1 MIKPSNLEVSS
12 NADSKAQ
19 HLTEEVKK
27 KAISYGFDLVG
38 IVSPADLDA
47 VPSFWIG
54 HRDYRA
60 YTKKTIDYM
69 ADVKSVI
76 ILGARV
82 WDDVFEIMLKVRDHY
97 EYPEEWRGRLYAR
110 RILRF
115 LQRQGYNAILEDDWL
130 LSKKR
135 MAQLAGF
142 GNFGKNTLIINPSFG
157 PWFRLRSVLTNAV
170 LVPDK
175 PFTEDICGA
184 CEDCVKA
191 CPVGALTPY
200 SLDPDKC
207 LLGLTW
213 AQRESP
219 EYSELWQRYSP
230 MLTPNTYV
238 MCTTCQKAC
247 RYGRDF
253 RGIK

>member
-1 MIKPSNLEVSS
+1 VSDFS
-12 NADSKAQ
+12 DSKVR

-27 KAISYGFDLVG
+27 RAIDYGFDLVG

-47 VPSFWIG
+47 VPSLWIG

-60 YTKKTIDYM
+60 WTKKTTDYM
-69 ADVKSVI
+69 SDAESVI
-76 ILGARV
+76 ILGAKV
-82 WDDVFEIMLKVRDHY
+82 WDDVFETMLKVRDHL

-115 LQRQGYNAILEDDWL
+115 LQSLGHDAILEDDWL

-142 GNFGKNTLIINPSFG
+142 GNFGKNSLIINPVFG
-157 PWFRLRSVLTNAV
+157 PWFRLRSILTNAP
-170 LVPDK
+170 LEPDK
-175 PFTEDICGA
+175 PFTGDLCGE
-184 CEDCVKA
+184 CDDCVKA

-200 SLDPDKC
+200 RVDPDKC
-207 LLGLTW
+207 LLGMTWEQRRSSEFKDIWEKHCPNLT
-213 AQRESP
+213 Q
-219 EYSELWQRYSP
+219 
-230 MLTPNTYV
+230 NTIV

-247 RYGRDF
+247 KHGREL
-253 RGIK
+253 RGLK